1 MELIGQLRISNR
13 DLAIS
18 KGRPYEGEH
27 EVKLGSACKSDELGN
42 SDWFQVCVMEL
53 CSKNC
58 VTLHV
63 CAHPVSDLA
72 CCLYVS
78 IRILEEKLIS
88 KKLAIG
94 HVLTKGKLN
103 RLA

>member
-63 CAHPVSDLA
+63 CADPVSDLA
-72 CCLYVS
+72 
-78 IRILEEKLIS
+78 
-88 KKLAIG
+88 
-94 HVLTKGKLN
+94 
-103 RLA
+103 